1 MSVRHGRGSPV
12 RVVVAGGGFAGVA
25 AAARLAAGSTGGSA
39 AAEAGGA
46 KAGRRVRAEVVLLDP
61 KSRCE
66 MLPLLPDIAVG
77 RIGSAAGGSSHRAL
91 AAQHGYRFVQNALTE
106 VDLRNHRVTL
116 GAAGQTLAYDFLLLS
131 HGGQVAFYG
140 NESAARYA
148 TPLRSLGDAML
159 IRKRLAKAVQAAHP
173 TDAAQDSHPGAAE
186 AGATL
191 LVVGGGYT
199 GVELATHLQAA
210 ARRAAGEARGAPES
224 ARGGRRPA
232 GRGLRVV
239 LLEAG
244 DEILAMQEPW
254 MRRWAIKHLRRIGV
268 EVVTGTTAEN
278 VAPHSVQLSDGTE
291 LSNVTTFWTA
301 GMRVESP
308 LAPYLAH
315 HAVAPGGRLTVD
327 EYLRVAPA
335 PPDAHPDTVF
345 AAGDA
350 AAYEHNGATLPPA
363 SYIAA
368 QQGGRAADNILRAAA
383 GRPLR
388 PYRPIVHGFVIPV
401 AGGSGCGRIHG
412 VPLIGRPVA
421 AVHYLAAVA
430 RAHTPAQRATILR
443 DLLRRR
449 ARQRRAR

>member
-106 VDLRNHRVTL
+106 VDLRNHRATL

-173 TDAAQDSHPGAAE
+173 TDAVQDSHPGAAE

-199 GVELATHLQAA
+199 GVELATHLHRLHRLYAQS
-210 ARRAAGEARGAPES
+210 PPS
-224 ARGGRRPA
+224 VGRPQPPSSVILVELA
-232 GRGLRVV
+232 
-239 LLEAG
+239 
-244 DEILAMQEPW
+244 DEILGAQEPR
-254 MRRWAIKHLRRIGV
+254 MQHFARTHLEALGV
-268 EVVTGTTAEN
+268 EVRTGT
-278 VAPHSVQLSDGTE
+278 SVTDVTPRAAVLSDGTR
-291 LSNVTTFWTA
+291 LDDTVTFWTA
-301 GMRVESP
+301 GIQVIPPRGAAARTTGP
-308 LAPYLAH
+308 
-315 HAVAPGGRLTVD
+315 GRLVVD
-327 EYLRVAPA
+327 EYLRLGAGL
-335 PPDAHPDTVF
+335 F

-350 AAYEHNGATLPPA
+350 AGFTHGGAPLPPA
-363 SYIAA
+363 SYLAV
-368 QQGGRAADNILRAAA
+368 QQGIAVAANIARAAA
-383 GRPLR
+383 GRPLK
-388 PYRPIVHGFVIPV
+388 PYRPLVHGIIIPV
-401 AGGSGCGRIHG
+401 AGGSGCARIHG
-412 VPLIGRPVA
+412 LPLSGRPA
-421 AVHYLAAVA
+421 AALHYAATAA
-430 RAHTPAQRATILR
+430 RAHSRAQRAAIIR
-443 DLLRRR
+443 DLLRPPLSAPAGQMA
-449 ARQRRAR
+449 AR